1 MTGLETR
8 KYPTV
13 EMSARQQQTL
23 AQNRKTY
30 PAARSSFSAPRITI
44 LRASSR
50 NGLCSAFALSH
61 GARIKHRAPHRSSGS
76 PASPSDW
83 RDDRV
88 RRRRQKAVDL
98 MRSRD
103 RLRLGPPVAVE
114 GGPDAGEGEQR
125 RLKLSAYAK
134 PISSSSRLMRFM
146 SPPLVNVLPATTLIT
161 GLRCVSLLQAFNN
174 TNVANRAVP

>member
-1 MTGLETR
+1 MTSLETR

-61 GARIKHRAPHRSSGS
+61 GARIKHRALIGRQDHRHRLRIG
-76 PASPSDW
+76 A
-83 RDDRV
+83 

-103 RLRLGPPVAVE
+103 RLRLGPPVTVE
-114 GGPDAGEGEQR
+114 GGQKVVQMP
-125 RLKLSAYAK
+125 AK
-134 PISSSSRLMRFM
+134 
-146 SPPLVNVLPATTLIT
+146 
-161 GLRCVSLLQAFNN
+161 
-174 TNVANRAVP
+174 ANSGD